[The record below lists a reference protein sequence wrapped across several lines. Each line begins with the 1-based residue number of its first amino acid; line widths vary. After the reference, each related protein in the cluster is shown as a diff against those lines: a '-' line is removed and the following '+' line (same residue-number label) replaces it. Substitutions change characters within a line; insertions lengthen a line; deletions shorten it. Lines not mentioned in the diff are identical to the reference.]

1 MLAAFCGSQG
11 NRILGKDKRWLNC
24 GIFKLPEVRCG
35 VELGVFPDF
44 HLHTGVAGTFR
55 QGNGVELGVFPDF
68 HLHTGVAGTFRAG

>member
-24 GIFKLPEVRCG
+24 GIFKLPEVRGG

-44 HLHTGVAGTFR
+44 HLHTGI
-55 QGNGVELGVFPDF
+55 
-68 HLHTGVAGTFRAG
+68 AGTFRAG